1 VYIEIIYIPARIH
14 ESQAS
19 KCLLKL
25 RIHVCIYAYTYIDVH
40 IQICVCCYAYFE
52 SQHVGNYQQVM
63 AKYCVAFKTME
74 TMGEKLSAKTT
85 MGELI
90 GKLVIYLYTYIYV
103 YI

>member
-1 VYIEIIYIPARIH
+1 
-14 ESQAS
+14 
-19 KCLLKL
+19 
-25 RIHVCIYAYTYIDVH
+25 
-40 IQICVCCYAYFE
+40 
-52 SQHVGNYQQVM
+52 M

-90 GKLVIYLYTYIYV
+90 GKLVIYVYIYIYV